1 MSDHNHEHTHEHTHE
16 HNHEHNQD
24 RNQTDAGHR
33 DGGASRGVVLIA
45 SKSRVFSD
53 IVGAMIA
60 DSGYTPAFAAQHEP
74 VWRSVARTRPSIVI
88 CDCDGP
94 VQTLERL
101 AAESATL
108 GIPLLL
114 STLARD
120 SKSSSALQLPG
131 VSILALPASR
141 EEFAAAL
148 AAAFRSE
155 PAAEAAASDSVSGV
169 TGGGSPSEQ
178 P

>member
-1 MSDHNHEHTHEHTHE
+1 MSDRSYDDT
-16 HNHEHNQD
+16 
-24 RNQTDAGHR
+24 GHR
-33 DGGASRGVVLIA
+33 DAGKSRGVVLVA

-53 IVGAMIA
+53 IVGAMVA

-74 VWRSVARTRPSIVI
+74 VWRSVARTRPSVVI

-101 AAESATL
+101 AAESAAL

-120 SKSSSALQLPG
+120 STSSDIAQLPG
-131 VSILALPASR
+131 VSVLALPASR

-148 AAAFRSE
+148 AAAFQSETTSE
-155 PAAEAAASDSVSGV
+155 PAAEDTVSGI
-169 TGGGSPSEQ
+169 TGRQRVIPEL
-178 P
+178 